1 MTESKETMKIM
12 TAPLRLESKDGVAT
26 ITLAEPENMNALSL
40 VMLDALIE
48 ALDEVKKSDDRVL
61 VLAAEGRAFCAG
73 ADRAEMIERK
83 PAEWEPIVDR
93 YLDPV
98 RRIADLD
105 IPVIARLQGDT
116 VGGGFGLAIACD
128 FRIAVEGIRLGAPF
142 VRIGLAGCDM
152 SAGYYLPR
160 LIPLGAATEMMM
172 TGRLVRADEALQ
184 LGLVHRVV
192 ASGDLDTAVD
202 TFTTQFRQG
211 PPIALA
217 FTKRAIR
224 RSLDLDRDAEFD
236 YEVFAQVNCIQT
248 EDHQEGVRAFFDEK
262 RKPIFEGR

>member
-1 MTESKETMKIM
+1 M
-12 TAPLRLESKDGVAT
+12 TAPLRLESKDCIAT
-26 ITLAEPENMNALSL
+26 ITLAQPERMNALNFE
-40 VMLDALIE
+40 MLDALVE
-48 ALDEVKKSDDRVL
+48 ALDAVRRSDNRVL

-83 PAEWEPIVDR
+83 PAEWEPIVDH

-98 RRIADLD
+98 RRIAELD

-116 VGGGFGLAIACD
+116 VGGGFGLAIASD
-128 FRIAVEGIRLGAPF
+128 FRIAAEGIRLGAPF

-172 TGRLVRADEALQ
+172 TGKLVRADEALS

-192 ASGDLDTAVD
+192 AAEDLDGEVEALVGKL
-202 TFTTQFRQG
+202 RNG

-248 EDHQEGVRAFFDEK
+248 EDHHEGVRAFFDEK
-262 RKPIFEGR
+262 RAPVFKGR

>member
-1 MTESKETMKIM
+1 MS
-12 TAPLRLESKDGVAT
+12 APLRLESKDGIAT
-26 ITLAEPENMNALSL
+26 ITLARPERLNALAHD
-40 VMLDALIE
+40 MLDALVE
-48 ALDEVKKSDDRVL
+48 ALDAVRRSDDRVL
-61 VLAAEGRAFCAG
+61 ILTGEGKAFCAG
-73 ADRAEMIERK
+73 ADRSEMIER
-83 PAEWEPIVDR
+83 PPSEWEPIVDH

-98 RRIADLD
+98 RQIADLD

-116 VGGGFGLAIACD
+116 VGGGFGLAIASD

-142 VRIGLAGCDM
+142 VKIGLAGCDM

-172 TGRLVRADEALQ
+172 TGKLVRADEALA

-192 ASGDLDTAVD
+192 DADRLDAEVAKLAEQLRD
-202 TFTTQFRQG
+202 G

-224 RSLDLDRDAEFD
+224 RSLDLPRDAEFD
-236 YEVFAQVNCIQT
+236 YEVFAQTNCIQT
-248 EDHQEGVRAFFDEK
+248 EDHHEGVRAFFDEK
-262 RKPIFEGR
+262 RAPIFKGR

>member
-1 MTESKETMKIM
+1 M
-12 TAPLRLESKDGVAT
+12 TALLRLESKDGIAT
-26 ITLAEPENMNALSL
+26 ITLAQPENMNALSFG
-40 VMLDALIE
+40 MLDALVE
-48 ALDEVKKSDDRVL
+48 ALDAVGRSDDRVL
-61 VLAAEGRAFCAG
+61 ILAAEGRAFCAG

-83 PAEWEPIVDR
+83 PAEWEPIVDH

-105 IPVIARLQGDT
+105 IPVVARLQGDA

-128 FRIAVEGIRLGAPF
+128 FRVAVEGVRLGAPF

-160 LIPLGAATEMMM
+160 LIPLGVATEMMM
-172 TGRLVRADEALQ
+172 TGKLVKAEEALA

-192 ASGDLDTAVD
+192 AAEALDAEVGKLAEKL
-202 TFTTQFRQG
+202 RSG

-248 EDHQEGVRAFFDEK
+248 EDHREGVRAFFDEK
-262 RKPIFEGR
+262 RAPVFKGR

>member
-1 MTESKETMKIM
+1 M
-12 TAPLRLESKDGVAT
+12 TAPLRLESRDGIAT
-26 ITLAEPENMNALSL
+26 ITLSQPERMNALSL
-40 VMLDALIE
+40 TMLDALVE
-48 ALDEVKKSDDRVL
+48 ALESVRRGDDRVL
-61 VLAAEGRAFCAG
+61 VLAAEGNTFCAG
-73 ADRAEMIERK
+73 ADRAEMISRQ
-83 PAEWEPIVDR
+83 PSEWEPIVDH

-98 RRIADLD
+98 RLIADLD

-128 FRIAVEGIRLGAPF
+128 FRIAAEGIRLGAPF

-160 LIPLGAATEMMM
+160 LIPLGAATEMML
-172 TGRLVRADEALQ
+172 TGKLVRADEALA

-192 ASGDLDTAVD
+192 AAEDLDGEVGKLAEKL
-202 TFTTQFRQG
+202 RNG

-224 RSLDLDRDAEFD
+224 RSLDRGRDAEFD
-236 YEVFAQVNCIQT
+236 YEIFAQVNCIQT

-262 RKPIFEGR
+262 RAPVFRGR

>member
-1 MTESKETMKIM
+1 M
-12 TAPLRLESKDGVAT
+12 TAPLRLESKDGIAT
-26 ITLAEPENMNALSL
+26 ITLAQPERMNALGFE
-40 VMLDALIE
+40 MLDALVE
-48 ALDEVKKSDDRVL
+48 ALDAVRAGDDRVL
-61 VLAAEGRAFCAG
+61 ILAAEGRAFCAG

-83 PAEWEPIVDR
+83 PAEWEPIVDH

-105 IPVIARLQGDT
+105 IPVIAKLQGDT
-116 VGGGFGLAIACD
+116 VGGGFGLAIASD
-128 FRIAVEGIRLGAPF
+128 FRVAALGIRLGAPF

-172 TGRLVRADEALQ
+172 TGKLVKAEEALA
-184 LGLVHRVV
+184 LGLVHRAV
-192 ASGDLDTAVD
+192 AAEDLDGEVD
-202 TFTTQFRQG
+202 KLAQKLLKG
-211 PPIALA
+211 PPVALA

-236 YEVFAQVNCIQT
+236 YEVHAQVNCIQT
-248 EDHQEGVRAFFDEK
+248 EDHREGVRAFFDEK
-262 RKPIFEGR
+262 RAPVFKGS

>member
-1 MTESKETMKIM
+1 MTE
-12 TAPLRLESKDGVAT
+12 PLRLESRNGVAT
-26 ITLAEPENMNALSL
+26 ITLAQPENLNALSFG
-40 VMLDALIE
+40 MLDALVE
-48 ALDEVKKSDDRVL
+48 ALDAVALGDDRVL
-61 VLAAEGRAFCAG
+61 ILAAEGRAFCAG
-73 ADRAEMIERK
+73 ADRAEMISRR
-83 PAEWEPIVDR
+83 PAEWEPIVDH

-128 FRIAVEGIRLGAPF
+128 FRVAAEGIRLGAPF

-160 LIPLGAATEMMM
+160 LIPLGVATEMMM
-172 TGRLVRADEALQ
+172 TGRLVRAEEALA
-184 LGLVHRVV
+184 LGLVHRV
-192 ASGDLDTAVD
+192 APTEKLDSEVEALANNL
-202 TFTTQFRQG
+202 RHG

-217 FTKRAIR
+217 FTKRALR
-224 RSLDLDRDAEFD
+224 RSLDLARDAEFD

-248 EDHQEGVRAFFDEK
+248 EDHREGVRAFFEEK
-262 RKPIFEGR
+262 RAPVFKGC

>member
-1 MTESKETMKIM
+1 M
-12 TAPLRLESKDGVAT
+12 TAPLRLEAKDGIAT
-26 ITLAEPENMNALSL
+26 ITLAQPERMNALSFG
-40 VMLDALIE
+40 MLDALVE
-48 ALDEVKKSDDRVL
+48 ALDAVRRSDARVL

-73 ADRAEMIERK
+73 ADRAEMIDRK
-83 PAEWEPIVDR
+83 PAEWEPIVDH

-128 FRIAVEGIRLGAPF
+128 FRVAVEGIRLGAPF

-160 LIPLGAATEMMM
+160 LIPLGVATEMMM
-172 TGRLVRADEALQ
+172 TGKLVRADEALA

-192 ASGDLDTAVD
+192 GAEDLDGAVGKLAE
-202 TFTTQFRQG
+202 QLRNG

-248 EDHQEGVRAFFDEK
+248 EDHHEGVRAFFDEK
-262 RKPIFEGR
+262 RAPVFKGR

>member
-1 MTESKETMKIM
+1 MTGL
-12 TAPLRLESKDGVAT
+12 LRLESVDQIAT
-26 ITLAEPENMNALSL
+26 ITLTQPERMNALSL
-40 VMLDALIE
+40 EMLDALVA
-48 ALDEVKKSDDRVL
+48 ALDAVRAGDDRVL
-61 VLAAEGRAFCAG
+61 VLAAEGPAFCAG
-73 ADRAEMIERK
+73 ADRAEMIERQSR
-83 PAEWEPIVDR
+83 EWEPIVNH

-116 VGGGFGLAIACD
+116 VGGGFGLAIASD
-128 FRIAVEGIRLGAPF
+128 FRIAAEGIRLGAPF

-160 LIPLGAATEMMM
+160 LIPLGAATELMM
-172 TGRLVRADEALQ
+172 TGRLVRTDEALS

-192 ASGDLDTAVD
+192 PLERLDDEVGELA
-202 TFTTQFRQG
+202 QRLRNG

-224 RSLDLDRDAEFD
+224 RSRDRDRDAEFD
-236 YEVFAQVNCIQT
+236 YEVFAQVQCIQT
-248 EDHQEGVRAFFDEK
+248 EYHREGVRAFFDEK
-262 RKPIFEGR
+262 RAPVFRGR

>member
-1 MTESKETMKIM
+1 M
-12 TAPLRLESKDGVAT
+12 TAPLRLESDDRIAT
-26 ITLAEPENMNALSL
+26 ITLARPGQMNALSFE
-40 VMLDALIE
+40 MLDALIE
-48 ALDEVKKSDDRVL
+48 ALDEVGRGDARVL
-61 VLAAEGRAFCAG
+61 VLAAEGPAFCAG

-98 RRIADLD
+98 RRIAELD
-105 IPVIARLQGDT
+105 IPVIAKLQGDT

-128 FRIAVEGIRLGAPF
+128 FRIAASGIRLGAPF

-172 TGRLVRADEALQ
+172 TGRLVRTDEALG

-192 ASGDLDTAVD
+192 EGEDLDAEVAA
-202 TFTTQFRQG
+202 FAGKLRQG

-236 YEVFAQVNCIQT
+236 YEVFAQVSCIQT

-262 RKPIFEGR
+262 RKPLFKGS

>member
-1 MTESKETMKIM
+1 M
-12 TAPLRLESKDGVAT
+12 TAPLRLESKDGIAR
-26 ITLAEPENMNALSL
+26 ITLAQPERMNALNFE
-40 VMLDALIE
+40 MLDALIE
-48 ALDEVKKSDDRVL
+48 ALDAVGRSDDRVL

-73 ADRAEMIERK
+73 ADRSEMIPRN
-83 PAEWEPIVDR
+83 PAEWEPIVDH

-128 FRIAVEGIRLGAPF
+128 FRVAVEGIRLGAPF

-172 TGRLVRADEALQ
+172 TGRLVRSDEAQ
-184 LGLVHRVV
+184 ALGLVHRVV
-192 ASGDLDTAVD
+192 PAESLDDEVGKLAGAL
-202 TFTTQFRQG
+202 RNG

-224 RSLDLDRDAEFD
+224 RSLDLDRNAEFD

-248 EDHQEGVRAFFDEK
+248 EDHREGVRAFFDEK
-262 RKPIFEGR
+262 RAPVFQGR

>member
-1 MTESKETMKIM
+1 M
-12 TAPLRLESKDGVAT
+12 TAPLRIESKDQIAT
-26 ITLAEPENMNALSL
+26 ITLAQPERMNALNFE
-40 VMLDALIE
+40 MLDALIE
-48 ALDEVKKSDDRVL
+48 ALESVRSSDARVL

-83 PAEWEPIVDR
+83 PAEWEPIVDH

-98 RRIADLD
+98 RCIADLD
-105 IPVIARLQGDT
+105 IPVIAKLQGDT

-128 FRIAVEGIRLGAPF
+128 FRVATEGIRLGAPF

-172 TGRLVRADEALQ
+172 TGKLVRADEALA

-192 ASGDLDTAVD
+192 AAEDLDTEVGKLAL
-202 TFTTQFRQG
+202 QLRHG
-211 PPIALA
+211 PPVALA

-224 RSLDLDRDAEFD
+224 RSLDLGRDAEFD

-262 RKPIFEGR
+262 RQPVFKGS

>member
-1 MTESKETMKIM
+1 M
-12 TAPLRLESKDGVAT
+12 TAPLRLESRDGIAT
-26 ITLAEPENMNALSL
+26 ITLAAPEKMNALSL
-40 VMLDALIE
+40 EMLDALVE
-48 ALDEVKKSDDRVL
+48 ALDAVARGDDRVL

-83 PAEWEPIVDR
+83 PAEWEPIVDH

-105 IPVIARLQGDT
+105 IPVIAKLQGDT

-128 FRIAVEGIRLGAPF
+128 FRLAAEGIRLGAPF

-160 LIPLGAATEMMM
+160 LIPLGVATEMML
-172 TGRLVRADEALQ
+172 TGKLVRAEEALA

-192 ASGDLDTAVD
+192 PPEGLDAEVGRLAA
-202 TFTTQFRQG
+202 QLRSG

-224 RSLDLDRDAEFD
+224 RSLDLGRDAEFD

-248 EDHQEGVRAFFDEK
+248 EDHREGVRAFFDEK
-262 RKPIFEGR
+262 RTPVFVGR

>member
-1 MTESKETMKIM
+1 MATE
-12 TAPLRLESKDGVAT
+12 PLRLESRDGIAT
-26 ITLAEPENMNALSL
+26 ITLARPESMNALSL
-40 VMLDALIE
+40 EMLDALVE
-48 ALDEVKKSDDRVL
+48 ALDAVRRGPDRVL

-73 ADRAEMIERK
+73 ADRAEMTPRR

-105 IPVIARLQGDT
+105 IPVIAKLQGDT

-128 FRIAVEGIRLGAPF
+128 FRVAAEGIRLGAPF

-192 ASGDLDTAVD
+192 PAQSLDDEVGRLAEPL
-202 TFTTQFRQG
+202 RNG

-217 FTKRAIR
+217 FTKRALR
-224 RSLDLDRDAEFD
+224 RSLDRGRDAEFD
-236 YEVFAQVNCIQT
+236 YEVFAQVSCIQT
-248 EDHQEGVRAFFDEK
+248 EDHREGVRAFFDEK
-262 RKPIFEGR
+262 RAPVFKGR

>member
-1 MTESKETMKIM
+1 MK
-12 TAPLRLESKDGVAT
+12 PVRLESKDGIAT
-26 ITLAEPENMNALSL
+26 ITLARPEQLNALSL
-40 VMLDALIE
+40 ETLDALVA
-48 ALDEVKKSDDRVL
+48 ALDAVAVGEDRVL
-61 VLAAEGRAFCAG
+61 VLAAEGPAFCAG
-73 ADRAEMIERK
+73 ADRAEMIERR
-83 PAEWEPIVDR
+83 PVEWEPIVDH

-128 FRIAVEGIRLGAPF
+128 FRIAAEGIRLGAPF

-160 LIPLGAATEMMM
+160 LIPLGVATEMMM
-172 TGRLVRADEALQ
+172 TGKLVRADEALA

-192 ASGDLDTAVD
+192 PAEKLDAEVGELAE
-202 TFTTQFRQG
+202 RLRNG

-248 EDHQEGVRAFFDEK
+248 EDHREGVRAFFDEK
-262 RKPIFEGR
+262 RTPVFKGR

>member
-1 MTESKETMKIM
+1 M
-12 TAPLRLESKDGVAT
+12 TAPLRLTSEDGIAT
-26 ITLAEPENMNALSL
+26 ITLAQPERLNALSL
-40 VMLDALIE
+40 PMLEALVE
-48 ALDEVKKSDDRVL
+48 ALDTVARGGDRVL

-73 ADRAEMIERK
+73 ADRSEMIERK
-83 PAEWEPIVDR
+83 PAEWAPIVAR
-93 YLDPV
+93 YLEPV

-128 FRIAVEGIRLGAPF
+128 FRVAAEGIRLGAPF

-152 SAGYYLPR
+152 AAGYYLPR

-172 TGRLVRADEALQ
+172 TGRLVRADEALA
-184 LGLVHRVV
+184 LGLVHRVAPAAQLDGAV
-192 ASGDLDTAVD
+192 AELA
-202 TFTTQFRQG
+202 TQLRNG

-224 RSLDLDRDAEFD
+224 RSLDLDRNAEFD
-236 YEVFAQVNCIQT
+236 YEVFAQVQCIQT
-248 EDHQEGVRAFFDEK
+248 EDHREGVRAFFDEK
-262 RKPIFEGR
+262 RAPAFQGR

>member
-1 MTESKETMKIM
+1 MSE
-12 TAPLRLESKDGVAT
+12 PLRLERRDGIAT
-26 ITLAEPENMNALSL
+26 ITLARPETLNALSL
-40 VMLDALIE
+40 GMLDALIA
-48 ALDEVKKSDDRVL
+48 ALDAVGRGDDRVL
-61 VLAAEGRAFCAG
+61 VIAAEGRAFCAG
-73 ADRAEMIERK
+73 ADRAEMIERP

-93 YLDPV
+93 YLDPI

-105 IPVIARLQGDT
+105 IPVIAKLQGDT

-128 FRIAVEGIRLGAPF
+128 FRVAASGIRLGAPF

-160 LIPLGAATEMMM
+160 LIPLGVATEMMM
-172 TGRLVRADEALQ
+172 TGKLVQAEEALA
-184 LGLVHRVV
+184 LGLVHRV
-192 ASGDLDTAVD
+192 AAAAALDAEVGKLAAQLRD
-202 TFTTQFRQG
+202 G

-224 RSLDLDRDAEFD
+224 RSLDLGRDAEFD

-248 EDHQEGVRAFFDEK
+248 EDHREGVRAFFDEK
-262 RKPIFEGR
+262 RAPVFKGR

>member
-1 MTESKETMKIM
+1 M
-12 TAPLRLESKDGVAT
+12 TAPLRLESKDGIAT
-26 ITLAEPENMNALSL
+26 ITLAQPERMNALGFE
-40 VMLDALIE
+40 MLDALVE
-48 ALDEVKKSDDRVL
+48 ALDAVGRGDDRVL

-83 PAEWEPIVDR
+83 PAEWEPIVDH

-98 RRIADLD
+98 RRIAELD

-172 TGRLVRADEALQ
+172 TGKLVRADEALD

-192 ASGDLDTAVD
+192 AAEQLDDEVGKLA
-202 TFTTQFRQG
+202 QQLRNG

-248 EDHQEGVRAFFDEK
+248 EDHHEGVRAFFDEK
-262 RKPIFEGR
+262 RAPVFKGR

>member
-1 MTESKETMKIM
+1 M
-12 TAPLRLESKDGVAT
+12 TAPLRLESKDGIAR
-26 ITLAEPENMNALSL
+26 ITLAQPERLNALSFE
-40 VMLDALIE
+40 MLDALVE
-48 ALDEVKKSDDRVL
+48 ALDAVGRGDDRVL

-73 ADRAEMIERK
+73 ADRAEMVERK
-83 PAEWEPIVDR
+83 PAEWEPIVNH

-128 FRIAVEGIRLGAPF
+128 FRIAAEGIRLGAPF

-160 LIPLGAATEMMM
+160 LVGLAAATELML
-172 TGRLVRADEALQ
+172 TGRLVSAGEALG

-192 ASGDLDTAVD
+192 PPERLDEEVSGLA
-202 TFTTQFRQG
+202 QSLAKG

-217 FTKRAIR
+217 FTKRALR
-224 RSLDLDRDAEFD
+224 RSLDRDRDAEFD
-236 YEVFAQVNCIQT
+236 YEVFAQVQCIQT
-248 EDHQEGVRAFFDEK
+248 EDHREGVRAFFDEK
-262 RKPIFEGR
+262 RAPVFKGR

>member
-1 MTESKETMKIM
+1 M
-12 TAPLRLESKDGVAT
+12 TAPLRLESKDGIAT
-26 ITLAEPENMNALSL
+26 ITLTQPEQMNAISIK
-40 VMLDALIE
+40 MLDALVE
-48 ALDEVKKSDDRVL
+48 ALDTVRRGEDRVL
-61 VLAAEGRAFCAG
+61 ILAAEGRAFCAG

-83 PAEWEPIVDR
+83 PAEWEPIVDH

-98 RRIADLD
+98 RRIAELD

-116 VGGGFGLAIACD
+116 VGGGFGLAIASD

-172 TGRLVRADEALQ
+172 TGKLVRADEALA

-192 ASGDLDTAVD
+192 SAEDLDDEVSKLAG
-202 TFTTQFRQG
+202 QLRNG

-236 YEVFAQVNCIQT
+236 YEIFAQVNCIQT
-248 EDHQEGVRAFFDEK
+248 EDHREGVRAFFDEK
-262 RKPIFEGR
+262 RAPAFKGR

>member
-1 MTESKETMKIM
+1 M
-12 TAPLRLESKDGVAT
+12 TAPLRLESRDGIAT
-26 ITLAEPENMNALSL
+26 ITLARPDRMNALGL
-40 VMLDALIE
+40 EMLDALVE
-48 ALDEVKKSDDRVL
+48 ALDAVRRGDDRVL

-73 ADRAEMIERK
+73 ADRSEMIERE
-83 PAEWEPIVDR
+83 PREWEPIVDH

-105 IPVIARLQGDT
+105 LPVIAKLQGDT

-128 FRIAVEGIRLGAPF
+128 FRVAAEGIRLGAPF

-160 LIPLGAATEMMM
+160 LIPLGVATEMMM
-172 TGRLVRADEALQ
+172 TGRLLGSEEALA
-184 LGLVHRVV
+184 LGLVHRVSP
-192 ASGDLDTAVD
+192 AEALDQEVD
-202 TFTTQFRQG
+202 ALAEKLRRG

-248 EDHQEGVRAFFDEK
+248 EDHREGVRAFFDEK
-262 RKPIFEGR
+262 RAPVFRGR

>member
-1 MTESKETMKIM
+1 M
-12 TAPLRLESKDGVAT
+12 TAPLRLESKDGIAT
-26 ITLAEPENMNALSL
+26 ITLAQPERMNALNFE
-40 VMLDALIE
+40 MLDALVE
-48 ALDEVKKSDDRVL
+48 ALDAVQRGEDRVL

-83 PAEWEPIVDR
+83 PAEWEPIVDH

-98 RRIADLD
+98 RRISDLD
-105 IPVIARLQGDT
+105 IPVIAKLQGDT

-128 FRIAVEGIRLGAPF
+128 FRVAALGIRLGAPF

-172 TGRLVRADEALQ
+172 TGKLVRADEALA
-184 LGLVHRVV
+184 LGLVHRAV
-192 ASGDLDTAVD
+192 AAEDLDDEVGKLAD
-202 TFTTQFRQG
+202 QLRNG

-248 EDHQEGVRAFFDEK
+248 EDHHEGVRAFFDEK
-262 RKPIFEGR
+262 RAPVFKGR

>member
-1 MTESKETMKIM
+1 M
-12 TAPLRLESKDGVAT
+12 TAPLRLESRDGIAT
-26 ITLAEPENMNALSL
+26 ITLTQPERMNALNL
-40 VMLDALIE
+40 EMLDALVE
-48 ALDEVKKSDDRVL
+48 ALDAVRRGNDRVL
-61 VLAAEGRAFCAG
+61 VLAAKGRAFCAG

-83 PAEWEPIVDR
+83 PAEWEPIVDH
-93 YLDPV
+93 YLDPI

-105 IPVIARLQGDT
+105 VPVIAKLQGDT

-128 FRIAVEGIRLGAPF
+128 FRVAVEGIRLGAPF

-152 SAGYYLPR
+152 SAGYHLPR

-172 TGRLVRADEALQ
+172 TGKLVRADEALA

-192 ASGDLDTAVD
+192 AAGDLDGEVRSLAEKL
-202 TFTTQFRQG
+202 RSG

-224 RSLDLDRDAEFD
+224 RSLDLERDAEFD

-248 EDHQEGVRAFFDEK
+248 EDHREGVRAFFDEK
-262 RKPIFEGR
+262 RPPVFKGR

>member
-1 MTESKETMKIM
+1 M
-12 TAPLRLESKDGVAT
+12 TAPLRLESKDGIAT
-26 ITLAEPENMNALSL
+26 ITLAQPSNMNALSAD
-40 VMLDALIE
+40 MLDALVD
-48 ALDEVKKSDDRVL
+48 ALDAVRRSEDRVL
-61 VLAAEGRAFCAG
+61 VLTGEGRAFCAG

-83 PAEWEPIVDR
+83 PVEWAPIVDH

-98 RRIADLD
+98 RQIADLD
-105 IPVIARLQGDT
+105 IPVIAKLQGDT

-128 FRIAVEGIRLGAPF
+128 FRVAVEGIRLGAPF

-152 SAGYYLPR
+152 STGYYLPR

-172 TGRLVRADEALQ
+172 TGKLVRAEEALA

-192 ASGDLDTAVD
+192 AAEDLDAEVGKLTE
-202 TFTTQFRQG
+202 QFVHG

-224 RSLDLDRDAEFD
+224 RSLDLDRNAEFD

-248 EDHQEGVRAFFDEK
+248 EDHREGVRAFFDEK
-262 RKPIFEGR
+262 RKPVFKGR

>member
-1 MTESKETMKIM
+1 M
-12 TAPLRLESKDGVAT
+12 TAPLRLESKDGIAT
-26 ITLAEPENMNALSL
+26 ITLAQPERMNALGFE
-40 VMLDALIE
+40 MLDALID
-48 ALDEVKKSDDRVL
+48 ALDAVRRGADRVL

-73 ADRAEMIERK
+73 ADRAEMIERR

-105 IPVIARLQGDT
+105 IPVIAKLQGDT

-128 FRIAVEGIRLGAPF
+128 FRVAAAGIRLGAPF

-160 LIPLGAATEMMM
+160 LIPLGVATEMMM
-172 TGRLVRADEALQ
+172 TGKLVRADEALA
-184 LGLVHRVV
+184 LGLVHRTV
-192 ASGDLDTAVD
+192 AAEDLDGEVEKLAGKL
-202 TFTTQFRQG
+202 RNG

-224 RSLDLDRDAEFD
+224 RSLDLNRDAEFD

-248 EDHQEGVRAFFDEK
+248 EDHREGVRAFFDEK
-262 RKPIFEGR
+262 RAPVFKGR

>member
-1 MTESKETMKIM
+1 M
-12 TAPLRLESKDGVAT
+12 TAPLRLESKDGIAT
-26 ITLAEPENMNALSL
+26 ITLTQPDRLNALSL
-40 VMLDALIE
+40 GMLDALVE
-48 ALDEVKKSDDRVL
+48 ALDEVRRGDDRVL
-61 VLAAEGRAFCAG
+61 VLAATGRAFCAG

-83 PAEWEPIVDR
+83 PAEWEPIVDH

-128 FRIAVEGIRLGAPF
+128 FRVAARDIRLGAPF
-142 VRIGLAGCDM
+142 VQIGLAGCDM

-172 TGRLVRADEALQ
+172 TGKLVRADEALA

-192 ASGDLDTAVD
+192 EPEGLDATVAELAG
-202 TFTTQFRQG
+202 QLRAG

-262 RKPIFEGR
+262 RAPVFEGR

>member
-1 MTESKETMKIM
+1 M
-12 TAPLRLESKDGVAT
+12 TAPLRLESKDDVTT
-26 ITLAEPENMNALSL
+26 ITLAQPERMNALNFE
-40 VMLDALIE
+40 MLDALIE
-48 ALDEVKKSDDRVL
+48 ALGTVRRSDARVL

-73 ADRAEMIERK
+73 ADRAEMIQRK

-98 RRIADLD
+98 RCIADLD
-105 IPVIARLQGDT
+105 IPVIAKLQGDT
-116 VGGGFGLAIACD
+116 VGGGFGLAISCD
-128 FRIAVEGIRLGAPF
+128 FRVAKEGIRLGAPF

-172 TGRLVRADEALQ
+172 TGKLVRADEALA

-192 ASGDLDTAVD
+192 PAEDLDAEVGALAE
-202 TFTTQFRQG
+202 QLRNG
-211 PPIALA
+211 PPVALA

-248 EDHQEGVRAFFDEK
+248 EDHQEGVKAFFDEK
-262 RKPIFEGR
+262 RAPVFRGR

>member
-1 MTESKETMKIM
+1 V
-12 TAPLRLESKDGVAT
+12 TAPLRLESRDGIAT
-26 ITLAEPENMNALSL
+26 ITLARPDRMNALGL
-40 VMLDALIE
+40 EMLDALVE
-48 ALDEVKKSDDRVL
+48 ALDAVRRGDDRVL

-73 ADRAEMIERK
+73 ADRSEMIERE
-83 PAEWEPIVDR
+83 PREWEPIVDH

-105 IPVIARLQGDT
+105 IPVIAKLQGDT

-128 FRIAVEGIRLGAPF
+128 FRVAAEGIRLGAPF

-160 LIPLGAATEMMM
+160 LIPLGVATEMMM
-172 TGRLVRADEALQ
+172 TGRLLGSEEALA
-184 LGLVHRVV
+184 LGLVHRVSP
-192 ASGDLDTAVD
+192 AEALDQEVD
-202 TFTTQFRQG
+202 ALAEKLRRG

-248 EDHQEGVRAFFDEK
+248 EDHREGVRAFFDEK
-262 RKPIFEGR
+262 RAPVFRGR

>member
-1 MTESKETMKIM
+1 M
-12 TAPLRLESKDGVAT
+12 TAPLRLESKDGIAT
-26 ITLAEPENMNALSL
+26 ITLAQPERMNALGFG
-40 VMLDALIE
+40 MLDALVE
-48 ALDEVKKSDDRVL
+48 ALDAVSCGEDRVL

-73 ADRAEMIERK
+73 ADRAEMIPRK
-83 PAEWEPIVDR
+83 PAEWEPIVDH

-105 IPVIARLQGDT
+105 IPVIAKLQGDT

-128 FRIAVEGIRLGAPF
+128 FRIAAEGIRLGAPF

-172 TGRLVRADEALQ
+172 TGKLVRADEALA
-184 LGLVHRVV
+184 LGLVHRV
-192 ASGDLDTAVD
+192 AAAEDLDGAVGELAE
-202 TFTTQFRQG
+202 QLRGG

-248 EDHQEGVRAFFDEK
+248 EDHREGVRAFFDEK
-262 RKPIFEGR
+262 RAPVFEGR

>member
-1 MTESKETMKIM
+1 M
-12 TAPLRLESKDGVAT
+12 TAPLRLESKDCIAT
-26 ITLAEPENMNALSL
+26 ITLAQPERMNALNFE
-40 VMLDALIE
+40 MLDALVE
-48 ALDEVKKSDDRVL
+48 ALDAVRRSDNRVL

-73 ADRAEMIERK
+73 ADRAEMIERE
-83 PAEWEPIVDR
+83 PAEWEPIVDH

-98 RRIADLD
+98 RRIAELD

-116 VGGGFGLAIACD
+116 VGGGFGLAIASD
-128 FRIAVEGIRLGAPF
+128 FRIAAEGIRLGAPF

-172 TGRLVRADEALQ
+172 TGKLVRADEALS

-192 ASGDLDTAVD
+192 AAEDLDGEVEALVGKL
-202 TFTTQFRQG
+202 RNG

-248 EDHQEGVRAFFDEK
+248 EDHHEGVRAFFDEK
-262 RKPIFEGR
+262 RAPVFKGR

>member
-1 MTESKETMKIM
+1 M
-12 TAPLRLESKDGVAT
+12 TAPLRLESKDGIAT
-26 ITLAEPENMNALSL
+26 ITLAQPERMNALGFE
-40 VMLDALIE
+40 MLDALVE
-48 ALDEVKKSDDRVL
+48 ALDAVGRGDDRVL

-83 PAEWEPIVDR
+83 PAEWEPIVDH

-98 RRIADLD
+98 RRIAELD

-172 TGRLVRADEALQ
+172 TGKLVRADEALD

-192 ASGDLDTAVD
+192 AAEQLDDEVGKLV
-202 TFTTQFRQG
+202 QQLRNG

-248 EDHQEGVRAFFDEK
+248 EDHHEGVRAFFDEK
-262 RKPIFEGR
+262 RAPVFKGR